1 MIAEI
6 IQGIANKPSLGR
18 LHRDIQLCILSGHS
32 ITSRKRPVKLPHG
45 ATTAARTKSD
55 VNFEHFKKPL
65 FSAQFHIYSIEPAM
79 VLNVE
84 DNGEK
89 LLLAAVRQ
97 ETVIADLLEAFRQ
110 DVLEETSYEF
120 LVGKRD
126 NLSLR

>member
-1 MIAEI
+1 
-6 IQGIANKPSLGR
+6 
-18 LHRDIQLCILSGHS
+18 
-32 ITSRKRPVKLPHG
+32 
-45 ATTAARTKSD
+45 
-55 VNFEHFKKPL
+55 
-65 FSAQFHIYSIEPAM
+65 M

>member
-1 MIAEI
+1 M
-6 IQGIANKPSLGR
+6 
-18 LHRDIQLCILSGHS
+18 
-32 ITSRKRPVKLPHG
+32 
-45 ATTAARTKSD
+45 
-55 VNFEHFKKPL
+55 